1 MHIEVRGSGPALV
14 MLHGWAM
21 HAGIFA
27 PLSECLE
34 SHFTLHLVDLPGHGH
49 SAHSAVALELSTVA
63 QQISARTPPALW
75 LGWSLGGLIALHA
88 AQRFPTAVRGLLM
101 VCASP
106 RFVRGDDWPPGVE
119 DAVFAGFARELAD
132 DYRGSIDR
140 FLLLEAQGAE
150 RMREQIRLLR
160 AQVFAHGEPS
170 RQGLLNGLRL
180 LRESDLRAELPGL
193 RMPSLWLAGR
203 RDRLVRPAAMQAAA
217 ERCDNARYH
226 CLEHAGHAPFLSD
239 PETVAREI
247 IALAQAVPA

>member
-27 PLSECLE
+27 PLSERLE

-49 SAHSAVALELSTVA
+49 SADSPVALELGSVA
-63 QQISARTPPALW
+63 QQVIAHTPPALW

-88 AQRFPTAVRGLLM
+88 AQRFPAAVHGLLM

-106 RFVRGDDWPPGVE
+106 RFVRSDDWPQGVE
-119 DAVFAGFARELAD
+119 DDVFASFARELAD
-132 DYRGSIDR
+132 DYRATIDR
-140 FLLLEAQGAE
+140 FVLLEAQGAE
-150 RMREQIRLLR
+150 RMRDQIRLLR

-170 RQGLLNGLRL
+170 RQGLLDGLRM
-180 LRESDLRAELPGL
+180 LRESDLRTELPRL
-193 RMPSLWLAGR
+193 QMPSSWLAGR
-203 RDRLVRPAAMQAAA
+203 RDRLVRASAMQAAA
-217 ERCDNARYH
+217 ALCGNAHYR
-226 CLEHAGHAPFLSD
+226 CLEHAGHAPFLTD

-247 IALAQAVPA
+247 SALAQAVPA

>member
-27 PLSECLE
+27 PLSERLE

-49 SAHSAVALELSTVA
+49 SADSGVTLELGSVA
-63 QQISARTPPALW
+63 EAVIARTPPALW

-88 AQRFPTAVRGLLM
+88 ARHFPAAVHGLLM

-106 RFVRGDDWPPGVE
+106 RFVRSEDWPHGVE
-119 DAVFAGFARELAD
+119 DDVFAGFERELAD
-132 DYRGSIDR
+132 DYRGTIDR

-150 RMREQIRLLR
+150 RMRDQIRLLR

-170 RQGLLNGLRL
+170 RQGLLDGLRL
-180 LRESDLRAELPGL
+180 LREADLRAELPRL
-193 RMPSLWLAGR
+193 QMPSAWLASR
-203 RDRLVRPAAMQAAA
+203 RDRLVRPAAMHAAA
-217 ERCDNARYH
+217 ALCGSAHYR
-226 CLEHAGHAPFLSD
+226 CLEHAGHAPFLTD
-239 PETVAREI
+239 PEAVASEI
-247 IALAQAVPA
+247 NALAQALPA